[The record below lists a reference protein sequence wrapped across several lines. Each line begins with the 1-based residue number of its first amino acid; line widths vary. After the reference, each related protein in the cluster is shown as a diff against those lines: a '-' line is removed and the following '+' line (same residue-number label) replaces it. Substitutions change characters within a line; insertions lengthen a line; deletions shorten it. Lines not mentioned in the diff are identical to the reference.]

1 MSGSELGG
9 ADPTRRVGRTDATHS
24 TERAGGVDATGGR
37 GSGASDEERWARA
50 AWSRLAEPGD
60 ERAVELIAGHGAAG
74 ALALA
79 LDGSPEAHET
89 FVRRAE
95 RLDVD
100 RDLEIADRVGARL
113 VCPDDKDWPS
123 GVDDLD
129 TPPICLW
136 VRGPA
141 DLSVLAR
148 RSVAVVGARSC
159 TSYGDLVAADFGAG
173 LADRGFAVV
182 SGAAFGI
189 DAAAHRGALAV
200 DGVTIAVLAGGVDRA
215 YPVAHETLIHRIAD
229 TGAVISEVAPGSAPT
244 RPRFLLR
251 NRLIATM
258 TTGTVVVEA
267 GLRSGSLNTA
277 RTAAGHSRPV
287 GVVPGPITS
296 MVSAGCHQARR
307 DGFAEI
313 VTDVAEVIDLVGA
326 IGRDA
331 APRPS
336 APVRVDDGLDPA
348 DAAALASVPV
358 RKAASVLSIAVAAG
372 LVPSSVLAS
381 LARLELL
388 QLVVREGEGWRK
400 KPPKRART
408 A

>member
-1 MSGSELGG
+1 MTVRRSPLLGE
-9 ADPTRRVGRTDATHS
+9 DRY
-24 TERAGGVDATGGR
+24 
-37 GSGASDEERWARA
+37 ARA
-50 AWSRLAEPGD
+50 AWSRLAEPAD
-60 ERAVELIAGHGAAG
+60 ARALGLIEAHGAVA
-74 ALALA
+74 ALAMA
-79 LDGSPEAHET
+79 LEGSTEVVET
-89 FVRRAE
+89 FRLRAE
-95 RLDVD
+95 RLDVE
-100 RDLEIADRVGARL
+100 RDLAVGYRIGARV
-113 VCPDDKDWPS
+113 VCPGDDDWPA

-129 TPPICLW
+129 APPICLW

-141 DLSVLAR
+141 DLSALAR

-173 LADRGFAVV
+173 IADRGFTVV

-200 DGVTIAVLAGGVDRA
+200 DGVTVAMLAGGVDRA
-215 YPVAHETLIHRIAD
+215 YPIAHEHLLRRIVD

-251 NRLIATM
+251 NRLIATI

-277 RTAAGHSRPV
+277 RTAAEHNRPV
-287 GVVPGPITS
+287 GVVPGPVTS

-307 DGFAEI
+307 DGIAEI
-313 VTDVAEVIDLVGA
+313 VTDVSEVIDLVGV
-326 IGRDA
+326 IGDEA
-331 APRPS
+331 APRRS
-336 APVRVDDGLDPA
+336 APEAVADGLDPV
-348 DAAALASVPV
+348 DAQALASVPI
-358 RKAASVLSIAVAAG
+358 RKAASVENIAVAAG
-372 LVPSSVLAS
+372 LLPRAVLGS

-388 QLVVREGEGWRK
+388 ELVVREGDGWRK
-400 KPPKRART
+400 RPKERT